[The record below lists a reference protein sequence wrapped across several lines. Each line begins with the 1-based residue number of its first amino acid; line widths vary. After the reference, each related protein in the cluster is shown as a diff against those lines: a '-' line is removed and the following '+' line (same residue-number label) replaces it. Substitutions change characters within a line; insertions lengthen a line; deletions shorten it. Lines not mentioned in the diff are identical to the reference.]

1 MMSHVIH
8 ILQKCYSSHTHTAPD
23 TILTQ
28 RFLSQG
34 YIGLFLEEEGS
45 EWLRKVM
52 SAFSLEM
59 KKHGELSYC
68 VALFRVILQVL
79 SWNHIVNNYTSH

>member
-8 ILQKCYSSHTHTAPD
+8 ILQRSYSSHTRTAPD
-23 TILTQ
+23 TITTQ

-45 EWLRKVM
+45 DWLRKVM
-52 SAFSLEM
+52 NTFGLEM
-59 KKHGELSYC
+59 KKHGRLTCC
-68 VALFRVILQVL
+68 VSLIRML
-79 SWNHIVNNYTSH
+79 

>member
-8 ILQKCYSSHTHTAPD
+8 ILQKSYGSHTHTAPD
-23 TILTQ
+23 TIFTQ

-45 EWLRKVM
+45 DWLRKVM
-52 SAFSLEM
+52 NTFSQEM
-59 KKHGELSYC
+59 KKHGSLPYC
-68 VALFRVILQVL
+68 VALFRVVL
-79 SWNHIVNNYTSH
+79 